1 LLIFFYSAAI
11 KKLRSVDD
19 SFRKQLEAKELAHQ
33 TEINNLEQEK
43 QAELDKAYQ
52 KVGTTYNMETTL
64 VVGAVD
70 YW

>member
-1 LLIFFYSAAI
+1 M
-11 KKLRSVDD
+11 
-19 SFRKQLEAKELAHQ
+19 
-33 TEINNLEQEK
+33 EQEK